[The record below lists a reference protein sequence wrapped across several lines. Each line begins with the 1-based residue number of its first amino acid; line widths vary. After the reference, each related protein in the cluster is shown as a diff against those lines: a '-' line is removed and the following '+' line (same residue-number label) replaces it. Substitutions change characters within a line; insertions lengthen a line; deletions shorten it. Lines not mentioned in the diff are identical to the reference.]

1 MNIDKIYYINL
12 TEDTRKNNFFLNQ
25 VGRTCLKDKCE
36 RFNAI
41 NGKDIDINTITDSI
55 ITTNARNS
63 IISQKQKVYG
73 VSLTYGSLG
82 CALSHKAIWEECSLS
97 NKPYL
102 IFEDD
107 NVEYVLNLIKEKE
120 HIELYEEEKPPVQ
133 VEEKRDIIRY
143 VDKPKRKPKQPKVGD

>member
-1 MNIDKIYYINL
+1 MKYIN
-12 TEDTRKNNFFLNQ
+12 TRT
-25 VGRTCLKDKCE
+25 G
-36 RFNAI
+36 
-41 NGKDIDINTITDSI
+41 
-55 ITTNARNS
+55 
-63 IISQKQKVYG
+63 
-73 VSLTYGSLG
+73 
-82 CALSHKAIWEECSLS
+82 
-97 NKPYL
+97 L